1 MKKLFVGIVAA
12 LLAVNLFGC
21 GAEQDVSRSVPEES
35 SKAERADVPSENAVY
50 GTDALRRIQGWG
62 DRTVTVYR
70 GDTWFFYVYDPCS
83 TDRYLCGMWNGWCL
97 LCSYKQSDHI
107 SFDCSRVVWI

>member
-1 MKKLFVGIVAA
+1 MKTYPIVEITFSPTGGTKKVADQISCY
-12 LLAVNLFGC
+12 LGNITNTVNLIRH
-21 GAEQDVSRSVPEES
+21 D
-35 SKAERADVPSENAVY
+35 
-50 GTDALRRIQGWG
+50 
-62 DRTVTVYR
+62 VYR